1 MDPCLLFPV
10 WLFLEHLTAIIDFGS
25 HTRQAQR
32 APERH
37 LVPGE
42 YRSAEVFLQRGN
54 HSDRAK
60 SIPGDENTFHIGGCM
75 LAYRFGTRKR
85 DRSEE
90 AGQQGSETGPIL
102 LSHRRK
108 RDTPEEAGQEE
119 AGQKRDRKRDRS
131 GTGPIL
137 LSQATFLLAHIANS
151 GPVPLSSRQ

>member
-32 APERH
+32 VPERH

-60 SIPGDENTFHIGGCM
+60 SIPGDENTFHIGECM
-75 LAYRFGTRKR
+75 LAYGHTWCAASIRAWAAW
-85 DRSEE
+85 RSM
-90 AGQQGSETGPIL
+90 AGSLTL
-102 LSHRRK
+102 RRAA
-108 RDTPEEAGQEE
+108 RP
-119 AGQKRDRKRDRS
+119 
-131 GTGPIL
+131 
-137 LSQATFLLAHIANS
+137 
-151 GPVPLSSRQ
+151 

>member
-32 APERH
+32 VPERH

-75 LAYRFGTRKR
+75 LAYRFVDFGRIHVRTQVRM
-85 DRSEE
+85 
-90 AGQQGSETGPIL
+90 GNLTC
-102 LSHRRK
+102 RRQMTSMN
-108 RDTPEEAGQEE
+108 DLE
-119 AGQKRDRKRDRS
+119 S
-131 GTGPIL
+131 
-137 LSQATFLLAHIANS
+137 
-151 GPVPLSSRQ
+151 